1 MTGRKYELDETTWP
15 IEPHTTL
22 KHLAYR
28 VYLECWMAKILTT
41 FPHAYIVDAFSG
53 PGVYKK
59 NQPGSP
65 IVAANAYLNHSRR
78 PKFGRLTVLCSEK
91 RADRVARLHEQV
103 SKLERTPN
111 LVVDPLPPGVF
122 TDRLDELVARTRRI
136 PNAPVLWII
145 DPFDI
150 SSVGMEHLEKCL
162 KGQRNEVI
170 LTFFVDEMNR
180 FAAGNPNMAPALDRQ
195 YGNSSWRNALTEVTE
210 SNRKQ
215 AFTSEFRSALEQR
228 CRVFTS
234 SFGISVKNATSR
246 YDLVFAT
253 HSDKGLECWTSMTW
267 RIDTIAGRRSSAATA
282 EQPDLFGIADTSD
295 LEDEILMRAGD
306 ELSWTDLV
314 ALASRAQFKETH
326 LRQALTALNDR
337 GLAFRIDPI
346 EAQTPWPSG
355 SRIQVHSPDEFGE
368 NSGQ

>member
-1 MTGRKYELDETTWP
+1 VTGRKHELDETIWS

-41 FPHAYIVDAFSG
+41 FPQAYIVDAFSG

-59 NQPGSP
+59 DQPGSP
-65 IVAANAYLNHSRR
+65 IVAANAYLGHSRR
-78 PKFGRLTVLCSEK
+78 SKFGRLTILCSEK
-91 RADRVARLHEQV
+91 RADRVARLHEEV

-122 TDRLDELVARTRRI
+122 ADRLDQLISHTRRS
-136 PNAPVLWII
+136 PNAPVLWIL

-150 SSVGMEHLEKCL
+150 SSVGMVHLEKCL
-162 KGQRNEVI
+162 AGQRNEVI

-180 FAAGNPNMAPALDRQ
+180 FAEGNPNMAPALDRQ
-195 YGNSSWRNALTEVTE
+195 YGNNSWRNALSEVTE

-215 AFTSEFRSALEQR
+215 AFTSEFRSALGQR
-228 CRVFTS
+228 CGVLTS
-234 SFGISVKNATSR
+234 SFGISVRNATSR

-253 HSDKGLECWTSMTW
+253 GSDAGLECWTKMTW
-267 RIDTIAGRRSSAATA
+267 RIDTITGRRSSAATA

-295 LEDEILMRAGD
+295 LEAEILKRAGD
-306 ELSWTDLV
+306 ELGWTELV

-337 GLAFRIDPI
+337 GLAFRIAPI

-355 SRIQVHSPDEFGE
+355 SRVQVHSPDELRE
-368 NSGQ
+368 SSAQ